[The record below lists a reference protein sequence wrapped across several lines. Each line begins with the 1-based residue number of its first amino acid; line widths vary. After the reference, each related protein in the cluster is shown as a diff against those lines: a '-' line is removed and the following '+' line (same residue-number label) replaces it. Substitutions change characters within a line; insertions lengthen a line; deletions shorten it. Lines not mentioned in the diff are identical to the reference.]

1 MSTCRICGEQ
11 IEIGQKTCY
20 QCDEIADLRQQL
32 REAEAKAAAML
43 AVVEAADAWDKAK
56 RGTDHGESFCHASDA
71 LSAAVDA
78 WRKAGG
84 K

>member
-1 MSTCRICGEQ
+1 MMGIDDMMH
-11 IEIGQKTCY
+11 
-20 QCDEIADLRQQL
+20 DEIADLRQQL

-43 AVVEAADAWDKAK
+43 AVVEAADAWDKANTYSDSAGSYL
-56 RGTDHGESFCHASDA
+56 RASKA